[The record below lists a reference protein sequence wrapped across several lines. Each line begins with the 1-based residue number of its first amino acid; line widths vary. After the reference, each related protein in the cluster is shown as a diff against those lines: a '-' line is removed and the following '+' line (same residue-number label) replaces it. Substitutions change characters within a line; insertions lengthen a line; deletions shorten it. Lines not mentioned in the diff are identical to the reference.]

1 MWLSARRR
9 TSDSLASFV
18 FVLVFQTS
26 SLALLCSMANAQK
39 FYFKLENS
47 LLRCLALCAI
57 DASDGAHIEFGVCVW
72 GSTKLDLNI
81 RMCFDKNNK
90 KLAFSRCLS

>member
-1 MWLSARRR
+1 MWLPARRR

-39 FYFKLENS
+39 LYFKLVNS
-47 LLRCLALCAI
+47 LL
-57 DASDGAHIEFGVCVW
+57 DAWHCV
-72 GSTKLDLNI
+72 L
-81 RMCFDKNNK
+81 
-90 KLAFSRCLS
+90 